1 MRKTTKQPVAL
12 AAVNKAW
19 EAFYH
24 ATEAKSEEELAE
36 QGWKTVRAISDE
48 SKTTIASTGCQVEL
62 AVRKGILEVKKTI
75 IQTNQGVRSV
85 NLYRPIL
92 K

>member
-1 MRKTTKQPVAL
+1 MRKTTKQPLAV

-19 EAFYH
+19 EAFYE
-24 ATEAKSEEELAE
+24 TTKVESEKELSE
-36 QGWKTVRAISDE
+36 QGWKSVRAISDE
-48 SKTTIASTGCQVEL
+48 SKTTIASTGCRVEL
-62 AVRKGILEVKKTI
+62 AVRKGILEVKKTM

>member
-1 MRKTTKQPVAL
+1 VAI
-12 AAVNKAW
+12 ADVNKAW
-19 EAFYH
+19 EAFYE
-24 ATEAKSEEELAE
+24 TTKVESEKELSE
-36 QGWKTVRAISDE
+36 QGWKTVRAIADE
-48 SKTTIASTGCQVEL
+48 SKTTIASTGCRVEL
-62 AVRKGILEVKKTI
+62 AVRKGILEVKKTM

>member
-1 MRKTTKQPVAL
+1 LAVAS
-12 AAVNKAW
+12 VEKAW
-19 EAFYH
+19 EAFYE
-24 ATEAKSEEELAE
+24 TTKVESEKELSE
-36 QGWKTVRAISDE
+36 QGWKSIRAISDE
-48 SKTTIASTGCQVEL
+48 SKTTIASTGCRAEL
-62 AVRKGILEVKKTI
+62 AVRKGILEVKKTM

>member
-1 MRKTTKQPVAL
+1 MRTKNKSAVAV
-12 AAVNKAW
+12 ASVEKAW
-19 EAFYH
+19 EAFYE
-24 ATEAKSEEELAE
+24 TTKVESEKELSE
-36 QGWKTVRAISDE
+36 QGWKSVRAISDE
-48 SKTTIASTGCQVEL
+48 SKTTIASTGCRVEL
-62 AVRKGILEVKKTI
+62 AVRKGILEVKKTM

>member
-1 MRKTTKQPVAL
+1 MRTKNKSAVAV
-12 AAVNKAW
+12 ASVNKAW
-19 EAFYH
+19 EAFYQ

-36 QGWKTVRAISDE
+36 QGWKTIRAISDE
-48 SKTTIASTGCQVEL
+48 SKTTIASTGCRVEL
-62 AVRKGILEVKKTI
+62 AVRKGILEVKKTM